1 MKMPHRDRI
10 SVLHHRLAGWLAGM
24 RRLALCAGLSALTGL
39 SSTPAIAQDA
49 SEPGSYPFQVVTE
62 KDSVGHRLIARNQG
76 PSPISIR
83 VSLLD
88 ASNAFTDPMLPV
100 FAVIPPYGTQMLARV
115 KAADSHQRLSFRFQN
130 AWLMGDFRASHQP
143 NTLYRLPYREGQAFR
158 ISQAEG
164 GVITTHTRPDS
175 RYAVDFSMPERTPIV
190 AAREGIVVKSVGTQV
205 AGGQDPSLL
214 SKANV
219 IRILHGD
226 NTIATYAH
234 LAYGGTFVYPGQ
246 RVVAGQEIGLSGSTG
261 YSSGPHLHFAVTRL
275 ERVGDSFQSVSIP
288 IQFYSGNPA
297 SVFTARQGMS
307 VRAEYP
313 ARINPSGSG
322 YYKTGY

>member
-1 MKMPHRDRI
+1 MMMSHRTAIPHRKP
-10 SVLHHRLAGWLAGM
+10 AGWLHRM
-24 RRLALCAGLSALTGL
+24 LLPALLLGLSALAPR
-39 SSTPAIAQDA
+39 PAVAQEA
-49 SEPGSYPFQVVTE
+49 NEPGTYPFQVVTE
-62 KDSVGHRLIARNQG
+62 KDSLGHRLVARNQG

-100 FAVIPPYGTQMLARV
+100 FAVIPPYGTQMLVRV
-115 KAADSHQRLSFRFQN
+115 KAADTGQRLSFRFQN
-130 AWLMGDFRASHQP
+130 AWLMGDFRASHQA
-143 NTLYRLPYREGQAFR
+143 NTLYRLPYRDGQSFR
-158 ISQAEG
+158 ISQADG
-164 GVITTHTRPDS
+164 GVITTHARPDS
-175 RYAVDFSMPERTPIV
+175 KYAIDFSMPERTPIV
-190 AAREGIVVKSVGTQV
+190 AARDGIVVKSVGNQV

-219 IRILHGD
+219 IRILHSD

-234 LAYGGTFVYPGQ
+234 LAYGGTFVYAGQ

-275 ERVGDSFQSVSIP
+275 ERIGDSFQAVSIP
-288 IQFYSGNPA
+288 IQFYNGSPA
-297 SVFTARQGMS
+297 TVFTARQGMNM
-307 VRAEYP
+307 RAEYP
-313 ARINPSGSG
+313 ARAANSGNA